1 MVAMMAT
8 SQKSSKRASWQP
20 FDCRPRGGRVAHPS
34 PQRIKYLLLGA
45 DPLIIQSEN
54 RVRMIYEFEYIS
66 TSHVPTSGPARFSHP
81 VGVDG
86 NIHTNWL
93 AKA

>member
-34 PQRIKYLLLGA
+34 PQRIKHLLLGA
-45 DPLIIQSEN
+45 DPLIILSEN
-54 RVRMIYEFEYIS
+54 RVRVIYEFEYIS
-66 TSHVPTSGPARFSHP
+66 TSHVRPCTVFSP
-81 VGVDG
+81 CGG
-86 NIHTNWL
+86 RREYSYQL
-93 AKA
+93 AC